1 MYLPKSKYTGP
12 LYTPEGV
19 YVYEDGTPFKGWF
32 ILTYRAEAFEGLNPK
47 EAGKKIVLKVEYDLR
62 NQLDQAASNLLHY
75 LEPTNK
81 DYKKGFIKRYFIK
94 VKANNSIKEVTRT
107 AYKATTAP
115 FLEKL
120 EITWNLTGP
129 VADSQIGSYIKE
141 GAATKNKKEVEAAE
155 QRMQGISQYITDYGE
170 YVK

>member
-32 ILTYRAEAFEGLNPK
+32 IITYRAEAFEGLNPK
-47 EAGKKIVLKVEYDLR
+47 EAGKKLLLKAEYDLR
-62 NQLDQAASNLLHY
+62 NQLNQASENLLHY
-75 LEPTNK
+75 LEPSQN
-81 DYKKGFIKRYFIK
+81 DYTRGFIKRYFIK
-94 VKANNSIKEVTRT
+94 VKANNSIKEVTRVAYT
-107 AYKATTAP
+107 ATNAP

-129 VADSQIGSYIKE
+129 VDDTQIGSYIKE
-141 GAATKNKKEVEAAE
+141 GAATKNRRVVELAE
-155 QRMQGISQYITDYGE
+155 EKLQGISQYLTDYGE

>member
-32 ILTYRAEAFEGLNPK
+32 ILTYKAEAYEGTNPR
-47 EAGKKIVLKVEYDLR
+47 EATKKLLLKAVYDAQ
-62 NQLDQAASNLLHY
+62 NIADQFKDNLLHY
-75 LEPTNK
+75 LEPTEK
-81 DYKKGFIKRYFIK
+81 DYRKGFIERYFIK

-107 AYKATTAP
+107 AYVSTNAP
-115 FLEKL
+115 FLQKAKIL
-120 EITWNLTGP
+120 WNLTGP
-129 VADSQIGSYIKE
+129 VDDTKIGSYIKE
-141 GAATKNKKEVEAAE
+141 GAATKNKKVVEAAE
-155 QRMQGISQYITDYGE
+155 QQMQGISQYITNYGE

>member
-32 ILTYRAEAFEGLNPK
+32 IVTYRAEAFEGLNPK
-47 EAGKKIVLKVEYDLR
+47 EAGKKLILKVEYDLR
-62 NQLDQAASNLLHY
+62 NQISQASENLLHY
-75 LEPTNK
+75 LEPK
-81 DYKKGFIKRYFIK
+81 ERDYAKGFIKRYFVK
-94 VKANNSIKEVTRT
+94 VKADNSIKEVTRT
-107 AYKATTAP
+107 AYVATVAP

-120 EITWNLTGP
+120 EIEWNLTGP
-129 VADSQIGSYIKE
+129 VADTQIGSYIKE
-141 GAATKNKKEVEAAE
+141 GAATKNKRVVELAE
-155 QRMQGISQYITDYGE
+155 QEMQGISQYLTDYGE